1 MDNWDME
8 ALMDVCTEY
17 QQIKEVAG
25 GLLGTDV
32 NGNSRFIGIENEMN
46 PMGRS
51 GSDGPWD
58 EEIDQLGVE
67 AINYDLGNN
76 FKDEKVGMG

>member
-1 MDNWDME
+1 
-8 ALMDVCTEY
+8 
-17 QQIKEVAG
+17 
-25 GLLGTDV
+25 
-32 NGNSRFIGIENEMN
+32 
-46 PMGRS
+46 MGRS

-76 FKDEKVGMG
+76 FRDEKVGMG